1 MPRLKILS
9 ASEQNEFDNPPILS
23 GEIRKTQ
30 FRFNQILQEMIT
42 PIKGDI
48 HQVGFVL
55 MFYYFK
61 TAQKFFLPQLFRPQ
75 DIEYVS
81 RQLKILDFKASDFR
95 LDKHSF
101 KRYRHKILQ
110 YYGCSPFDKSAQILL
125 YQKIYLLAASHVKP
139 KVIFND
145 CIDLL
150 LVQKIEIPKYNAI
163 HSVILSTIKDYTI
176 SVLQSLTNCLSE
188 NHIALLDELLSFM
201 EDKMVYK
208 LTSLKSFNH
217 SIRPKAI
224 KENAKELSSIH
235 DIHDKL
241 LPIVKT
247 LPLNTRGIEYFATTV
262 LKSDIFRV
270 KRKAD
275 IDKYLHL
282 ITFVVYQYSILHD
295 ALMDILLKSIA
306 SFNSSAKRE
315 HQNKC
320 YENRTK
326 YASTIKDFNAKNL
339 MQIDLIKGIY
349 SLCKDHHE
357 DYYTKCKNIEN
368 VIEAFFSSKNHT
380 ELNQV
385 LIISESDYNDSGY
398 YHVISDKSRSL
409 QSKLTPILN
418 VLKFNAEQSSAKEL
432 LKAVEY
438 FQEREGKISS
448 KSPMSFLTAEEQ
460 SQVLYENR
468 FDTSLYK
475 ALLFR
480 KVSAKVKSGSLNLVS
495 SYKFRALDE
504 YLIPKDEWAENK
516 QNLIR
521 QAGLEQFQNSDQV
534 LLKLETI
541 LNQEY
546 IKTNDNIISG
556 ANKYIKVHKAND
568 FTITTPALESLN
580 TNSHLSDYFP
590 EAYTVSM
597 QEVLFSVNKLSGFLN
612 CFDHI
617 KQNHNKRI
625 PEKLLIA
632 GIMSLGY
639 GMGNNEIASI
649 AKGISRSALDNT
661 VNWCFTTE
669 NVRNA
674 IDNILKLT
682 IETSIPDL
690 YLEAQ
695 QKIHTSSDG
704 QKWKVINDSLNA
716 NYSFKY
722 YGQDQG
728 VTVNSFID
736 RRNLLFYSTVM
747 SSSLREAGY
756 VIDGLMHNDVVKSEI
771 HSTDT
776 HGYSEVVFGITHFLS
791 VFFAPRIKGL
801 KYQVKSMFS
810 GYRSKYK
817 AKSYEILPTHT
828 INVRII
834 KEMYDDILR
843 FVATIK
849 LKRSTA
855 SQLLS
860 RLNSYSKQHK
870 LYQALKEFGKII
882 KSRFILKYLNEL
894 DLRQSIEKQL
904 SLVENNNKFSKAVS
918 QENDK
923 SFVQQLQSEQIIA
936 ESCRRLMKAAII
948 CWNCLFL
955 HNKIHT
961 FRKQEEA
968 QNIIKTIKAGSIM
981 MWRHINFRGLYD
993 FSEEMIMD
1001 KFDLKLDR
1009 SKPLQAI

>member
-9 ASEQNEFDNPPILS
+9 AAEQDEFDSPPLLS
-23 GEIRKTQ
+23 GDSRKAH
-30 FRFNQILQEMIT
+30 FRFNQILQALVKQV
-42 PIKGDI
+42 KGDN
-48 HQVGFVL
+48 HQIGFVL

-61 TAQKFFLPQLFRPQ
+61 IVQKFFFPKSFRNQ
-75 DIEYVS
+75 DIGYVA
-81 RQLKILDFKASDFR
+81 RQLKILDFEADNFQ

-101 KRYRHKILQ
+101 KRYKQTILQ
-110 YYGCSPFDKSAQILL
+110 YYGCTPFDQAAQILL
-125 YQKIYLLAASHVKP
+125 HQKIYLLATSHVKP

-145 CIDLL
+145 CVDLL
-150 LVQKIEIPKYNAI
+150 LAQKIELPKYNSI
-163 HSVILSTIKDYTI
+163 RNVILDTIKDYTV
-176 SVLQSLTNCLSE
+176 SVLQQLTNCLSLE
-188 NHIALLDELLSFM
+188 HIALLDELLSFM
-201 EDKMVYK
+201 DGKAVYK

-224 KENAKELSSIH
+224 RENTKELASIQE
-235 DIHDKL
+235 IYNKL

-247 LPLNTRGIEYFATTV
+247 LPLNTRGIEYLATTV

-306 SFNSSAKRE
+306 SFNGSVKRD
-315 HQNKC
+315 HQTKC

-326 YASTIKDFNAKNL
+326 YASAIKEFSSKNI
-339 MQIDLIKGIY
+339 MQIALIEEIY
-349 SLCKDHHE
+349 SLCKEQHKN
-357 DYYTKCKNIEN
+357 YYTKCISIEN
-368 VIEAFFSSKNHT
+368 SIETFFKT
-380 ELNQV
+380 KGKAEIDQDLIV
-385 LIISESDYNDSGY
+385 LESECDDSGY
-398 YHVISDKSRSL
+398 YRVMSEKSRSL

-418 VLKFNAEQSSAKEL
+418 VLKFNTEQSSAKEL
-432 LKAVEY
+432 LSAVEY
-438 FQEREGKISS
+438 FQKKEGKISS
-448 KSPMSFLTAEEQ
+448 KAPIAFLTTEEK
-460 SQVLYENR
+460 SQVVYENG
-468 FDTSLYK
+468 FDISLYK
-475 ALLFR
+475 AVLFR
-480 KVSAKVKSGSLNLVS
+480 KVSVKVKSGALNLTS

-504 YLIPKDEWAENK
+504 YLIPKDEWNDDK
-516 QNLIR
+516 PNLIK
-521 QAGLEQFQNSDQV
+521 QAGLEEFQNVDQV
-534 LLKLETI
+534 LVTLETI
-541 LNQEY
+541 LDQEY
-546 IKTNDNIISG
+546 IKTNDNIING
-556 ANKYIKVHKAND
+556 LNKYINVHKTND
-568 FTITTPALESLN
+568 FIVTTPALESS
-580 TNSHLSDYFP
+580 NSNLTLSDYFP
-590 EAYTVSM
+590 DAYTVSM
-597 QEVLFSVNKLSGFLN
+597 QEVLFSVDKLSGFLG
-612 CFDHI
+612 CFDHL
-617 KQNHNKRI
+617 KQNHSKAI
-625 PEKLLIA
+625 PKKLLAA

-649 AKGISRSALDNT
+649 AKGISSSALDNT

-669 NVRNA
+669 NARDA
-674 IDNILKLT
+674 IDNILNLT
-682 IETSIPDL
+682 TETAIPDL
-690 YLEAQ
+690 YVEPQ

-736 RRNLLFYSTVM
+736 RRHLLFYSTVM

-756 VIDGLMHNDVVKSEI
+756 VIDGLMHNDVVKSDI

-791 VFFAPRIKGL
+791 IFSAPRIKGL
-801 KYQVKSMFS
+801 KHQVKSMFA

-817 AKSYEILPTHT
+817 AKNYEILPTHT

-834 KEMYDDILR
+834 KEMYDEILR

-904 SLVENNNKFSKAVS
+904 SLIENSNKFSKAIA

-955 HNKIHT
+955 HNKLNTSKSH
-961 FRKQEEA
+961 EEA
-968 QNIIKTIKAGSIM
+968 QNIIKTIKSGSIM
-981 MWRHINFRGLYD
+981 RCF
-993 FSEEMIMD
+993 
-1001 KFDLKLDR
+1001 
-1009 SKPLQAI
+1009 

>member
-9 ASEQNEFDNPPILS
+9 VSEQNEFDSPPILS
-23 GEIRKTQ
+23 GDSRKAH
-30 FRFNQILQEMIT
+30 FRFNQIVQEMIK
-42 PIKGDI
+42 PIKGNN
-48 HQVGFVL
+48 HQIGFVL

-61 TAQKFFLPQLFRPQ
+61 IVQKFFSPKLFHQQ
-75 DIEYVS
+75 DIDYVS
-81 RQLKILDFKASDFR
+81 RQLKILDFRFHNFQ
-95 LDKHSF
+95 LDKYSF
-101 KRYRHKILQ
+101 KRYKYKILQ
-110 YYGCSPFDKSAQILL
+110 HYGCSTFDKSAKILL
-125 YQKIYLLAASHVKP
+125 HQKIYLLATSHVKP

-145 CIDLL
+145 CVDLL
-150 LVQKIEIPKYNAI
+150 LVQKIELPKYSAI
-163 HSVILSTIKDYTI
+163 RNVVLNTIKDYI
-176 SVLQSLTNCLSE
+176 VSILQQLTNCLSAE
-188 NHIALLDELLSFM
+188 HIVLLDELLSFM
-201 EDKMVYK
+201 DDKAVYK

-224 KENAKELSSIH
+224 KENAKELASIQ
-235 DIHDKL
+235 DIHAQL

-270 KRKAD
+270 RRKAD

-282 ITFVVYQYSILHD
+282 ITFVVYQYNILHD

-306 SFNSSAKRE
+306 SFNSSVKRE

-326 YASTIKDFNAKNL
+326 YASSIKEFSSKNI
-339 MQIDLIKGIY
+339 MQFDLIKGIY
-349 SLCKDHHE
+349 SLCKNKHE
-357 DYYTKCKNIEN
+357 DYYIKCLTIEHI
-368 VIEAFFSSKNHT
+368 IEAFFKNNT
-380 ELNQV
+380 EIDQD
-385 LIISESDYNDSGY
+385 LIALESDYNDSGY
-398 YHVISDKSRSL
+398 YQAMSEKSRSL

-418 VLKFNAEQSSAKEL
+418 VLKFNTEQSSANEL
-432 LKAVEY
+432 LKAIEW
-438 FQEREGKISS
+438 FQKKDGKISS
-448 KSPMSFLTAEEQ
+448 KSPIEFLNTEEK
-460 SQVLYENR
+460 SQVSCKNG
-468 FDTSLYK
+468 FDISLYK

-480 KVSAKVKSGSLNLVS
+480 KVSAKVKSGSLNLMS

-504 YLIPKDEWAENK
+504 YLIPKDEWIDNK
-516 QNLIR
+516 PNLMR
-521 QAGLEQFQNSDQV
+521 QAGLEQFQDSDQV

-546 IKTNDNIISG
+546 IKTNENIKNGING
-556 ANKYIKVHKAND
+556 YIKVHKTND
-568 FTITTPALESLN
+568 FTVTTPALETTYSNL
-580 TNSHLSDYFP
+580 SLSDYFP
-590 EAYTVSM
+590 EAHTVSM
-597 QEVLFSVNKLSGFLN
+597 QEVLFTVNKLSDFSN

-617 KQNHNKRI
+617 KQSHNKRI
-625 PEKLLIA
+625 PEKLLVA

-674 IDNILKLT
+674 IDSILKLT
-682 IETSIPDL
+682 TETAIPDL
-690 YLEAQ
+690 YLESE

-756 VIDGLMHNDVVKSEI
+756 VIDGLMHNDVVKSDI

-791 VFFAPRIKGL
+791 IFSAPRIKGL
-801 KYQVKSMFS
+801 KHQVKSMFS

-817 AKSYEILPTHT
+817 AKNYTILPTHT

-904 SLVENNNKFSKAVS
+904 SLIENNNKFSKAVS

-955 HNKIHT
+955 YNKLNTSKSH
-961 FRKQEEA
+961 EEA
-968 QNIIKTIKAGSIM
+968 QNIIKTIKSGSIM

-993 FSEEMIMD
+993 FSEEMTMD
-1001 KFDLKLDR
+1001 RFGLKLDS
-1009 SKPLQAI
+1009 SKPLWAI

>member
-9 ASEQNEFDNPPILS
+9 IAEQHEFDSPPSLS
-23 GEIRKTQ
+23 GENRKSY
-30 FRFNQILQEMIT
+30 FRFTQTLREMT
-42 PIKGDI
+42 KPIKGDC
-48 HQVGFVL
+48 HLVGFVL
-55 MFYYFK
+55 MFFYFK
-61 TAQKFFLPQLFRPQ
+61 IVQKFFPPKLFHHQ
-75 DIEYVS
+75 DIDYVS
-81 RQLKILDFKASDFR
+81 RQLKIVDFKSHSFQ

-101 KRYRHKILQ
+101 KRYKDKILQ
-110 YYGCSPFDKSAQILL
+110 YYGCSPFDKSAHILL
-125 YQKIYLLAASHVKP
+125 HQKIYLLATSHVKP

-145 CIDLL
+145 CVDLL
-150 LVQKIEIPKYNAI
+150 LHQKIELPKYNI
-163 HSVILSTIKDYTI
+163 LCNVILNTIKDYTV
-176 SVLQSLTNCLSE
+176 SVLQQLTNCLSAD
-188 NHIALLDELLSFM
+188 HIVLLDELLLLM
-201 EDKMVYK
+201 EDKSVYK

-224 KENAKELSSIH
+224 KENAAELASIQ
-235 DIHDKL
+235 DIHSQL

-270 KRKAD
+270 KRKSD

-306 SFNSSAKRE
+306 SFNSSAKRD

-326 YASTIKDFNAKNL
+326 YVSTIKEFSSKNL
-339 MQIDLIKGIY
+339 RQIELINGIY
-349 SLCKDHHE
+349 SLCKDQHK
-357 DYYTKCKNIEN
+357 DYHIKCIVIEN
-368 VIEAFFSSKNHT
+368 TIKTFLKNTDNT
-380 ELNQV
+380 ESDQEL
-385 LIISESDYNDSGY
+385 LALESDYTDSGFY
-398 YHVISDKSRSL
+398 QAMTEKSRSL
-409 QSKLTPILN
+409 QAKLTPILN
-418 VLKFNAEQSSAKEL
+418 VLQFNTEQSSAKEL
-432 LKAVEY
+432 LKAVEH
-438 FQEREGKISS
+438 FQKREGKLSS
-448 KSPMSFLTAEEQ
+448 KVPVAFLTIEEQ
-460 SQVLYENR
+460 EQVVCESG
-468 FDTSLYK
+468 FDISLYK

-480 KVSAKVKSGSLNLVS
+480 KISAKVKSGSLNLMS

-504 YLIPKDEWAENK
+504 YLIPKDEWINN
-516 QNLIR
+516 QDNLMR
-521 QAGLEQFQNSDQV
+521 QAGLEQFQDSHQV
-534 LLKLETI
+534 LLQLEKI
-541 LNQEY
+541 LDQEY
-546 IKTNDNIISG
+546 RKTNYNIKNEINRYVKIHKTND
-556 ANKYIKVHKAND
+556 
-568 FTITTPALESLN
+568 FTVTTPAIGSSNLN
-580 TNSHLSDYFP
+580 LSDYFP
-590 EAYTVSM
+590 DAYTVSM
-597 QEVLFSVNKLSGFLN
+597 QEVLFTVNQLSDFSN
-612 CFDHI
+612 CFEHL
-617 KQNHNKRI
+617 KQNHSKQI
-625 PEKLLIA
+625 PEKLLVA

-674 IDNILKLT
+674 IDGILKLT
-682 IETSIPDL
+682 TKTGVPDL
-690 YLEAQ
+690 YLESE

-716 NYSFKY
+716 SYSFKY

-756 VIDGLMHNDVVKSEI
+756 VIDGLMHNDVVKSDI

-791 VFFAPRIKGL
+791 IFSAPRIKGL
-801 KYQVKSMFS
+801 KHQIKSMFS

-817 AKSYEILPTHT
+817 AKNYEIIPTHT
-828 INVRII
+828 INVKII

-843 FVATIK
+843 FIATIK

-894 DLRQSIEKQL
+894 DLRQAIEKQL
-904 SLVENNNKFSKAVS
+904 SLIENNNKFSKAVA

-955 HNKIHT
+955 HNKINT
-961 FRKQEEA
+961 SKNTEEI
-968 QNIIKTIKAGSIM
+968 QNIIKTIKSGSII
-981 MWRHINFRGLYD
+981 MWCHVNFRGLYD
-993 FSEEMIMD
+993 FSEEMTKD
-1001 KFDLKLDR
+1001 QFGLKLDI
-1009 SKPLQAI
+1009 SKPLQAT